1 MKISLRVFLYE
12 GSSSLKLILD
22 QIWKWEEKSA
32 SKKIVFYI
40 FFAHF
45 QRIFRT
51 LYSYN
56 LADKYLFK
64 LNSENAGTTT
74 LFIVEFGQVFTQR
87 ETEIHLIIVFIYSFF
102 FHQAMDIGERIVFI
116 YSFFSP
122 RNGYR
127 RVYSL
132 HLFFF
137 FSPSNG
143 YRRAYSLHLF
153 FFTKQWISESL

>member
-12 GSSSLKLILD
+12 GSSYVAVSLKLTLD
-22 QIWKWEEKSA
+22 QIWKWEWRS
-32 SKKIVFYI
+32 STQGDCFLYL
-40 FFAHF
+40 FAHF

-102 FHQAMDIGERIVFI
+102 
-116 YSFFSP
+116 SP
-122 RNGYR
+122 SNGYR
-127 RVYSL
+127 RPYSL

-137 FSPSNG
+137 FFH
-143 YRRAYSLHLF
+143 RAMNIGGRIVFIYSF
-153 FFTKQWISESL
+153 FFTKQWISESV